1 MNLRNLFVFAAL
13 IIASV
18 SFAQLS
24 PGDVTAPRES
34 QKASVAQRI
43 GITDITL
50 NYSRPGVKGRKIW
63 GELVPFDNGKPIPWR
78 AGANEN
84 TTITFSHD
92 VEVEGKPLSAGTY
105 GLHTIPSATT
115 WTIIFSKN
123 STSWGS
129 YSYKES
135 EDALRVT
142 VTPRAGEFKE
152 DLTYTFENMKPESAT
167 LQLAWE
173 KLQVPI
179 SISVDVKKIVV
190 ENARKELRNNI
201 GFSWVG
207 YNAAAWFCYENN
219 TNLEE
224 ALKWADQSIA
234 REVRYENLDTKGQL
248 LIKLG
253 RKAEGDSVLR
263 ESLERATPPTLY
275 SLGRQM
281 LAEKKMTNAK
291 EIFDI
296 NVKKNPKHWTSFA
309 GMARYYEASGDKDK
323 AIKNVKKAK
332 EVAPEQVQPGLDA
345 LIKEWGDS

>member
-1 MNLRNLFVFAAL
+1 VNLRNLLVFVAL
-13 IIASV
+13 TLASA

-34 QKASVAQRI
+34 QKASVMQRI
-43 GITDITL
+43 GITDITV

-63 GELVPFDNGKPIPWR
+63 GELVPFDGGKPIPWR

-92 VEVEGKPLSAGTY
+92 VSIEGKPLAAGTY
-105 GLHTIPSATT
+105 GLHTIPSATD

-142 VTPRAGEFKE
+142 VKQRTGESRE
-152 DLTYTFENMKPESAT
+152 DLTYTFEDVKPESAT

-173 KLQVPI
+173 KVQVPI
-179 SISVDVKKIVV
+179 NISVDVKKIVV
-190 ENARKELRNNI
+190 ENIRKELRNNI

-207 YNAAAWFCYENN
+207 YNSAAWFCYENN

-224 ALKWADQSIA
+224 GLKWVDQSIA
-234 REVRYENLDTKGQL
+234 REARYENLDTKGQI

-253 RKAEGDSVLR
+253 KKAQGDSVMR
-263 ESLERATPPTLY
+263 ESLAHATPGTLY
-275 SLGRQM
+275 ALGRQM
-281 LAEKKMTNAK
+281 LAEKKTSDAK
-291 EIFDI
+291 DIFDI
-296 NVKKNPKHWTSFA
+296 NTKQNPKHWTSFA

-332 EVAPEQVQPGLDA
+332 EVAPEQIQPGLDA
-345 LIKEWGDS
+345 LLKEWGGM

>member
-1 MNLRNLFVFAAL
+1 MNPRNLFVFIAFF
-13 IIASV
+13 IASA

-34 QKASVAQRI
+34 QKASVMQRI
-43 GITDITL
+43 GITDITV

-63 GELVPFDNGKPIPWR
+63 GEVVPFDGGKPIPWR

-84 TTITFSHD
+84 TTITFTDD
-92 VEVEGKPLSAGTY
+92 VSIEGKLLTAGTY
-105 GLHTIPSATT
+105 GLHTIPSETD
-115 WTIIFSKN
+115 WIIIFSKN

-129 YSYKES
+129 FSYNES
-135 EDALRVT
+135 EDGLRVT
-142 VTPRAGEFKE
+142 VKTRTGEFRE
-152 DLTYTFENMKPESAT
+152 YLTYTFEDVKPEGAT

-173 KLQVPI
+173 KVQVPI
-179 SISVDVKKIVV
+179 NISVDVKKIVV

-224 ALKWADQSIA
+224 ALKWADQSVA
-234 REVRYENLDTKGQL
+234 REVRYENLDTKGQI

-253 RKAEGDSVLR
+253 RKTEGDSVIK
-263 ESLERATPPTLY
+263 ESLERATPGMLY
-275 SLGRQM
+275 ALGRQM
-281 LAEKKMTNAK
+281 LTEKKMAGAK
-291 EIFDI
+291 EVFEI
-296 NVKKNPKHWTSFA
+296 NTKKNPKHWTSLA

-332 EVAPEQVQPGLDA
+332 EIAPEQVQPGLDA
-345 LIKEWGDS
+345 LLKEWGGM